1 MNHGKGV
8 VVGGDSTIT
17 TLDGERER
25 SFSLLSMD
33 LMHIYRPAVILLRH
47 LQTSHYSISSLNL
60 KEEDIHRANEVL
72 CPSVR
77 ETRFLAT
84 VCGTYFLLWGRMSG
98 LSSARGR
105 GDFTGDDEGFCFLK
119 GVWVG
124 VVVVEE
130 DDCFDE

>member
-1 MNHGKGV
+1 
-8 VVGGDSTIT
+8 
-17 TLDGERER
+17 
-25 SFSLLSMD
+25 MD
-33 LMHIYRPAVILLRH
+33 LMHIHWPAIILLRH

-60 KEEDIHRANEVL
+60 KEDIHRANCVL

-98 LSSARGR
+98 LSSARGK
-105 GDFTGDDEGFCFLK
+105 GDFTGEDEGFCFLK
-119 GVWVG
+119 GV
-124 VVVVEE
+124 VVVAVE